1 MKRPLV
7 SVIMG
12 VYNAEQRVSN
22 CIDSIIN
29 QTYTNWE
36 FIICDDCS
44 SDQTYQILKQYQ
56 CQDNRIKIIHNM
68 KNMKLAASLN
78 RCLQEANGLYVARID
93 DDDIAVPERL
103 EKQVDFLNSHLN
115 YSVVGSNAK
124 ISDGKK
130 ITGIRRC
137 KEYPAE
143 TDVLFGPPFIHPS
156 IMMRKAAYDLLQ
168 GYTVA
173 SRTKRGQDWDL
184 WFRFYAAGLKGYNL
198 QETLIVYH
206 ESPDDYKKRTFR
218 RALDNTKTAINGY
231 RLLRI
236 PIWKYIFSLKP
247 IISFIIPETLKKIA
261 RHENLQRD

>member
-12 VYNAEQRVSN
+12 VYNAENRVSN
-22 CIDSIIN
+22 CIESIIN

-44 SDQTYQILKQYQ
+44 SDHTYQILKRYQ
-56 CQDNRIKIIHNM
+56 HQDNRIKIIRNER
-68 KNMKLAASLN
+68 NIKLAASLN
-78 RCLQEANGLYVARID
+78 YCLQEAKGHYVARID
-93 DDDIAVPERL
+93 DDDIAVPDRL
-103 EKQVDFLNSHLN
+103 EKQVDFLNNHPN

-124 ISDGKK
+124 IFDGKK
-130 ITGIRRC
+130 NAGIRYC
-137 KEYPAE
+137 KEYPTR

-156 IMMRKAAYDLLQ
+156 IMMRKDAYDLLH

-184 WFRFYAAGLKGYNL
+184 WFRFYAAELKGYNL
-198 QETLIVYH
+198 QETLIIYH

-218 RALDNTKTAINGY
+218 RALGYTRTAIIGY

-236 PIWKYIFSLKP
+236 PAWKYVFSLKP
-247 IISFIIPETLKKIA
+247 IISFIVPEAIKRYV
-261 RHENLQRD
+261 RHEN